1 VYFVITNYMLLNVSC
16 CCVLDATSGKLSLA
30 IHPSVEAGRTVRIDA
45 TSCEALTFA
54 ANLRIMTVF

>member
-1 VYFVITNYMLLNVSC
+1 MLLNVSC